1 MTYNLR
7 DIALSVSLLVIS
19 AIWTWLVIDTI
30 PTGWGHGD
38 IGPRAFPMVLGI
50 IMGSLA
56 VLLLI
61 RTLVLKRDAT
71 RTAGAGDVDA
81 MDAEST
87 SRWGSMVLVGIEI
100 TAYGFLLQKLGF
112 LIATPV
118 LILFVLLI
126 HLRLRSWK
134 TIVGMTLGMTLG
146 CWLFFEKLLGIYL
159 ANGTWFNIG

>member
-38 IGPRAFPMVLGI
+38 IGPRAFPTVLGI

-87 SRWGSMVLVGIEI
+87 SRWGLHGSCWDRD
-100 TAYGFLLQKLGF
+100 
-112 LIATPV
+112 
-118 LILFVLLI
+118 
-126 HLRLRSWK
+126 HRLRVSATK
-134 TIVGMTLGMTLG
+134 TS
-146 CWLFFEKLLGIYL
+146 
-159 ANGTWFNIG
+159 AS

>member
-71 RTAGAGDVDA
+71 RAAGAGDVDA

-134 TIVGMTLGMTLG
+134 TVVGMTLGMTLG

>member
-134 TIVGMTLGMTLG
+134 TVVGMTLGMTLG

>member
-71 RTAGAGDVDA
+71 REAGAGDVDA

-134 TIVGMTLGMTLG
+134 TVVGMTLGMTLG

>member
-61 RTLVLKRDAT
+61 PCPTICPSSYGLPRSRRCFRSLLQPCHQGCKDSATSGLHEPARRGIVRFNARALAAFAVAVLLFLVL
-71 RTAGAGDVDA
+71 
-81 MDAEST
+81 
-87 SRWGSMVLVGIEI
+87 
-100 TAYGFLLQKLGF
+100 
-112 LIATPV
+112 PV
-118 LILFVLLI
+118 VP
-126 HLRLRSWK
+126 
-134 TIVGMTLGMTLG
+134 G
-146 CWLFFEKLLGIYL
+146 
-159 ANGTWFNIG
+159 